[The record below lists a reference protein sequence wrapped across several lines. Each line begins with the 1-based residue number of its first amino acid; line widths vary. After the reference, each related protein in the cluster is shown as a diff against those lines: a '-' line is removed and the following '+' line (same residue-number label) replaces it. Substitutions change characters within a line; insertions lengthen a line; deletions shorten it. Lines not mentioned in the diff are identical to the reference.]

1 MAQRHKRPSVTA
13 TGCGLIRT
21 RGNVLINRNG
31 SVLMGTGCLKTPFQ
45 VPSIRSQV
53 RTFVARFPMPTL
65 LFAGYLRDTMIMREA
80 KEILYKLQK

>member
-1 MAQRHKRPSVTA
+1 
-13 TGCGLIRT
+13 
-21 RGNVLINRNG
+21 
-31 SVLMGTGCLKTPFQ
+31 MGTGCLKTPFQ

-80 KEILYKLQK
+80 KEILYKLQKQNLSKERCKISFFQTGTCEAKVKKIGYR